1 MKRRTD
7 PTDPL
12 AWLARAKSN
21 LRIAELGSGQPGI
34 FLEDLCFDA
43 QQAAEKALKAMC
55 VHHNLDFPKTHSLV
69 ILIDILESAASLQI
83 PPEVRAADSLTS
95 YAVQAR
101 YPGWGED
108 VTQEEYRRVLELAR
122 RVVSWAGSILG
133 GEEP

>member
-21 LRIAELGSGQPGI
+21 LKIAELGSGQPGI

-43 QQAAEKALKAMC
+43 QQAAEKALKAVC
-55 VHHNLDFPKTHSLV
+55 VRHNLDFPKTHSLV
-69 ILIDILESAASLQI
+69 ILMDILESAGLRI
-83 PPEVRAADSLTS
+83 PPEVKAADGLTS

-101 YPGWGED
+101 YPGWGEE
-108 VTQEEYRRVLELAR
+108 VTEEEYRGALELAR
-122 RVVSWAGSILG
+122 RVVSWAESILG
-133 GEEP
+133 GEER

>member
-21 LRIAELGSGQPGI
+21 LKIAELGSSEPGV

-43 QQAAEKALKAMC
+43 QQAAEKALKAVC

-69 ILIDILESAASLQI
+69 LLMDILESASLQI
-83 PPEVRAADSLTS
+83 PPEVKAADGLTS

-101 YPGWGED
+101 YPDWGEE
-108 VTQEEYRRVLELAR
+108 VTEEEYRRALELAG
-122 RVVSWAGSILG
+122 RVVSWAESILG
-133 GEEP
+133 EEEP